1 MKKVFLIIIAVIIL
15 GFLFFG
21 LFQHFVSSRSQMGAL
36 QVTSSPESQVYI
48 NDRLIG
54 QTPLC
59 KCEAGDTLPVGDYVV
74 RLVPKGIEG
83 ERYQEKIKI
92 SEGVLTVVDRK
103 FGDDSTSSGSVISL
117 TPLEDDTKTELL
129 VVSIPSKATIYL
141 DSNKIGQTPYLLE
154 NPTVSDHVLRVAK
167 EGYEEKNV
175 RIRTPEGYKL
185 TVAMYLGTS
194 DDDAE
199 SILAS
204 PSSSI
209 TPSPAS
215 LGEVTILDTPTGFLR
230 VRSNPSISSNEIA
243 RIEPGE
249 TYELLSEQTGWYQ
262 IRLRD
267 GVPGWISSD
276 YARK

>member
-1 MKKVFLIIIAVIIL
+1 MKKVFLIITTVIVL

-48 NDRLIG
+48 NDKLIG

-59 KCEAGDTLPVGDYVV
+59 KCEAGDTLPVGNYVV

-92 SEGVLTVVDRK
+92 SEGVLTVVDRR
-103 FGDDSTSSGSVISL
+103 FGDDSTSSGSVITL

-154 NPTVSDHVLRVAK
+154 NPTVSDHVLRIAK

-194 DDDAE
+194 DDAE
-199 SILAS
+199 SILVS
-204 PSSSI
+204 PIPSV
-209 TPSPAS
+209 TPSPTS

-249 TYELLSEQTGWYQ
+249 TYELLTEQTGWYR

-276 YARK
+276 YATK